1 MDRLNRL
8 YATNAERRAVLDK
21 VRDVRDGRSFQHY
34 KDRFYLA
41 QGAEIV
47 NEEVM
52 KKLHID
58 YKMLNKVIELFT
70 SFCPELELDTPRG
83 DKSSEK
89 IALFKE
95 LLTAISWNSMN
106 NSLWGNLETNGDIF
120 YYIYFDSEE
129 DSKNRGDKYRL
140 PKLRRL
146 EAGNMEKIIY
156 DEANN
161 PTSYIYKHKL
171 FDEVINYVDGTTRK
185 ENEREETIIFE
196 RGRCVKIEPKSKKEG
211 LMELKDGKMG
221 MTKKII
227 KNSDILADM
236 IPIIHISANRGQEDK
251 FSEIP
256 AGAYVDLCLII
267 DQIHSDVRAIN
278 RNLGFPKTILV
289 DCSIVSGDGRIGGF
303 IEVETKKSQ
312 ADYDGFGK
320 QGQVIDRQITN
331 GLSSIEWELKHAI
344 DTLYDLA
351 GLTNPTLMQKV
362 SASDSSKMFNQV
374 NMRMEQKI
382 ESYVDNIIEAFKP
395 FFKMVLTINNLYDE
409 TNDIGFSFKKP
420 TSIIKNSEYDDLLI
434 KQLQL
439 NTGVKTLYDLLKEK
453 GYNDEDIEKHY
464 TKLNEEIMQG
474 GLDIRKETGGVK
486 LEDPIKG

>member
-1 MDRLNRL
+1 
-8 YATNAERRAVLDK
+8 
-21 VRDVRDGRSFQHY
+21 
-34 KDRFYLA
+34 
-41 QGAEIV
+41 
-47 NEEVM
+47 
-52 KKLHID
+52 
-58 YKMLNKVIELFT
+58 
-70 SFCPELELDTPRG
+70 
-83 DKSSEK
+83 
-89 IALFKE
+89 
-95 LLTAISWNSMN
+95 MN
-106 NSLWGNLETNGDIF
+106 NALWGNMETNGDIF

-129 DSKNRGDKYRL
+129 VSKKRGDKYRL
-140 PKLRRL
+140 PKLRKL
-146 EAGNMEKIIY
+146 EAENMEKILY

-161 PTSYIYKHKL
+161 PKAYIYKHKL

-196 RGRCVKIEPKSKKEG
+196 RGRCIKLTPKMKSEG
-211 LMELKDGKMG
+211 IAELKDGEIVMNKN
-221 MTKKII
+221 IV
-227 KNSDILADM
+227 KNSDILSEM
-236 IPIIHISANRGQEDK
+236 IPIIHISACRGQEDK

-278 RNLGFPKTILV
+278 RNLGFPKTVLV
-289 DCSIVSGDGRIGGF
+289 DCSIVNADGRVGGF
-303 IEVETKKSQ
+303 IEVETKKST

-395 FFKMVLTINNLYDE
+395 FFKMVLSINSLYEEDS
-409 TNDIGFSFKKP
+409 DVGFSFKKP
-420 TSIIKNSEYDDLLI
+420 SSIIKNSEYDDLLI

-439 NTGVKTLYDLLKEK
+439 NTGFKTLYEILKDK
-453 GYNDEDIEKHY
+453 GYNDADIDAHFEKI
-464 TKLNEEIMQG
+464 NEEVMQG
-474 GLDIRKETGGVK
+474 NLDIRREKGGTK
-486 LEDPIKG
+486 IDNE